1 MSLESQVRSLLDVV
15 TFILERLSP
24 SENFDENIFS
34 DYFRKHHDIVDT
46 RHAAS
51 CHPEA
56 IIIPESTAFQDDIH
70 NHEEMEAEPNNPD
83 NEEILFRV
91 GDVDI
96 MKMLSKIKEP
106 TPIYERQGQKGKNIS
121 HLKLQSK
128 DENTMTTTEKA
139 IIIEEMDAFDED
151 SETENNGAESDSD
164 NDDIYHHG
172 DNSIEDFEKES
183 SKPIK
188 EDLDSDE
195 YIEED
200 LEFTKEGSDNKLQSE
215 ENRVLVDDEEL
226 EEESNSDDIYDCGD
240 KSIEDFEK
248 ESPKP
253 IEVKVVSATI
263 VNRKDLDSVKFKD
276 LESIEEEKMQSEEHG
291 VLVGHG
297 DFDNADFSDKS
308 IENLTTTVSEDLK
321 DQKVNFQEA
330 LNKIK
335 IGKKLSR
342 KKKNSTIIALTCC
355 MCQENFKHK
364 NLLIKHLKEQHNRMM
379 CWNETCDFI
388 ADNMIEMM
396 QHEKVHKKER
406 FKCHICG
413 REGLIAKLLLIHLKK
428 KHLPN
433 LSNDECPL
441 CSFKGSWIERHI
453 QMMHSQMECVC
464 HICEKT
470 MMGPGKLKIHIY
482 QHHTMSKNFPCK
494 TCKKVFT
501 ARKTL
506 ERHEEIHTV
515 KEKTVPC
522 DECDK
527 KFLTIFLLDVHK
539 KNCHKPKTLL
549 CSKCDFVT
557 NNIGKLKQ
565 HSVIHSEECPFQ
577 CHTCAKSFKTK
588 EGLNT
593 HEFYHTG
600 IRKEEC
606 LVCGKKFKSRSNLR
620 VHQRYHEGHYD
631 AYCQPCDKK
640 FAQEYNYKVH
650 VEKNHAGDHL
660 P

>member
-56 IIIPESTAFQDDIH
+56 IIIPESAAFQDDIH

-183 SKPIK
+183 TTPIK

-195 YIEED
+195 YVEED
-200 LEFTKEGSDNKLQSE
+200 LGFTKEGFDNKLQSE

-226 EEESNSDDIYDCGD
+226 EEESDSDDIYNCGD

-263 VNRKDLDSVKFKD
+263 VNRKEDLDSV
-276 LESIEEEKMQSEEHG
+276 EYTEEEKMHSEEHG

-297 DFDNADFSDKS
+297 DFHNADFSDKS
-308 IENLTTTVSEDLK
+308 IEILTTTVSEDLN

-342 KKKNSTIIALTCC
+342 KKKNSTIIAHTCC
-355 MCQENFKHK
+355 MCQEHFKHK

-464 HICEKT
+464 HICDKT

-494 TCKKVFT
+494 TCNKVFT

-557 NNIGKLKQ
+557 NNIGKLNQ
-565 HSVIHSEECPFQ
+565 HSVIHSEERPFQ

-640 FAQEYNYKVH
+640 FVQKYNYTVH
-650 VEKNHAGDHL
+650 VEKHHAGEHL